1 MLSADG
7 PSLGTHGFSCTSQE
21 AKQRFTVTASKNP
34 SNPDDVSRIRSSLNL
49 GSTELPKPNYQF
61 ERRQKELAQKNKQE
75 QKRLRK
81 QAENAFITPAVRV
94 DKDAEATK
102 G

>member
-1 MLSADG
+1 MA
-7 PSLGTHGFSCTSQE
+7 
-21 AKQRFTVTASKNP
+21 
-34 SNPDDVSRIRSSLNL
+34 
-49 GSTELPKPNYQF
+49 KPNYQF
-61 ERRQKELAQKNKQE
+61 ERRQKELEKKNKQE

>member
-1 MLSADG
+1 LA
-7 PSLGTHGFSCTSQE
+7 
-21 AKQRFTVTASKNP
+21 
-34 SNPDDVSRIRSSLNL
+34 
-49 GSTELPKPNYQF
+49 KPNYQF
-61 ERRQKELAQKNKQE
+61 DKRQEELARKHKQE

>member
-1 MLSADG
+1 MG
-7 PSLGTHGFSCTSQE
+7 RRLGLMRLVARRRKQNSVSQRQH
-21 AKQRFTVTASKNP
+21 QRTPVIPTPRN
-34 SNPDDVSRIRSSLNL
+34 VSSICSSLNS
-49 GSTELPKPNYQF
+49 GSTELAKPNYQF
-61 ERRQKELAQKNKQE
+61 DKRQEELARKHKQE

-102 G
+102 T